1 MRRPALLALAGAA
14 LIAASSPVEAHGSKR
29 GRDCAPLH
37 SALQDG
43 LRLASKFGRV
53 VITSVCTGR
62 HARHSYHYRTNGG
75 RSMAVDFRVRG
86 DWRGA
91 ALALRS
97 FEGGF
102 AHYGGGLFHLDVG
115 PRRRW

>member
-1 MRRPALLALAGAA
+1 MRRPALLALATVA
-14 LIAASSPVEAHGSKR
+14 LIAAVDPVEARGTKR

-43 LRLASKFGRV
+43 LRHAGQFGRV

-62 HARHSYHYRTNGG
+62 HARHSYHYRVSGG

-91 ALALRS
+91 ARALRS
-97 FEGGF
+97 FAGGF
-102 AHYGGGLFHLDVG
+102 AHYGGGLFHLDAG